1 MKSALPALGKRGPWA
16 LLALFLT
23 TCGGHLVPPAV
34 PAIPA
39 AEITTSIFLLGD
51 AGSSSDDDVVL
62 LELTRQATAA
72 PRASAI
78 VFLGDNV
85 YPRGMPLPDDPTR
98 PDAEKR
104 LDRQINVALKSG
116 VRTYF
121 IPGNHDWFR
130 MGKDGWDAVRRS
142 EIYIRERGK
151 GLATQAPRLGCPG
164 PEVADVGTSIR
175 LVLLDTQW
183 WLQNAAFPKARDSV
197 STCVEYSEEHVVKR
211 LAQVLSDSSSSR
223 KVIVAGHNPL
233 ATKGEHGGYF
243 SLKTHLFPLTAFKRW
258 LWIPLPLLG
267 SLYPSARREGL
278 FGYAQDLSA
287 RANRH
292 MRLQL
297 SRAMAPHPPMLYAA
311 GHDHNMQVMRG
322 PIAKYTI
329 VSGVG
334 MDHHSSSVGWMKNTL
349 FASQGPGFMRVD
361 VDRRGR
367 ARLSVFDH
375 DLNGWHEKL
384 AIWLTEP

>member
-1 MKSALPALGKRGPWA
+1 MVESRRPFGAVA
-16 LLALFLT
+16 LLGVLAA
-23 TCGGHLVPPAV
+23 CGGRVVPPAV
-34 PAIPA
+34 PAIAPA
-39 AEITTSIFLLGD
+39 ELTTSIFLLGD

-62 LELTRQATAA
+62 AELTRQTTAA

-85 YPRGMPLPDDPTR
+85 YPRGMVKPDDPGR
-98 PDAEKR
+98 AEAEKR
-104 LDRQINVALKSG
+104 LDRQIAVAQKSG
-116 VRTYF
+116 LHAYF

-130 MGKDGWDAVRRS
+130 MGQEGWDAVRRS
-142 EIYIRERGK
+142 EIYIRERAGN
-151 GLATQAPRLGCPG
+151 LARQAPRLGCPG
-164 PEVADVGTSIR
+164 PDVVDVGSSIR

-183 WLQNAAFPKARDSV
+183 WLQRPDFPKARDSV
-197 STCVEYSEEHVVKR
+197 STCVEYSEETVVRR
-211 LAQVLSDSSSSR
+211 LAAVLADSTSNR

-258 LWIPLPLLG
+258 LWIPFPLLG
-267 SLYPSARREGL
+267 SLYPVARSEGL
-278 FGYAQDLSA
+278 FGYSQDLNA

-292 MRLQL
+292 MRQQL
-297 SRAMAPHPPMLYAA
+297 ARAMAPHPPMLYAA
-311 GHDHNMQVMRG
+311 GHDHNMQVLRG
-322 PIAKYTI
+322 PVAKYTI

-334 MDHHSSSVGWMKNTL
+334 MDHHSSSVGWMRNTL

-367 ARLSVFDH
+367 ARLSVYDH
-375 DLNGWHEKL
+375 DLDGWHEKL

>member
-1 MKSALPALGKRGPWA
+1 MRLGPLA
-16 LLALFLT
+16 LLGLLVAA
-23 TCGGHLVPPAV
+23 CAGHVVPPAV
-34 PAIPA
+34 PAIPP
-39 AEITTSIFLLGD
+39 AELTTSIFLLGD

-62 LELTRQATAA
+62 AELTRQATAA

-78 VFLGDNV
+78 VFLGDNL
-85 YPRGMPLPDDPTR
+85 YPRGLPLPDDPTR
-98 PDAEKR
+98 PDMEKR
-104 LDRQINVALKSG
+104 LDRQIRVALNSG
-116 VRTYF
+116 IRTYF

-130 MGKDGWDAVRRS
+130 MGKAGWDAVRRS
-142 EIYIRERGK
+142 EIYIRQRGN

-164 PEVADVGTSIR
+164 PEVADVGSSIR

-183 WLQNAAFPKARDSV
+183 WLQRAEFPKARDSV

-211 LAQVLSDSSSSR
+211 LAQVLADSSPR
-223 KVIVAGHNPL
+223 QVIVAGHNPL

-243 SLKTHLFPLTAFKRW
+243 SLKTHLFPLTSFKRW

-278 FGYAQDLSA
+278 FGYSQDLNA

-297 SRAMAPHPPMLYAA
+297 ARAMASHPPLLYAA
-311 GHDHNMQVMRG
+311 GHDHNLQVLRG
-322 PIAKYTI
+322 PVAKYTI

-334 MDHHSSSVGWMKNTL
+334 MDHHSSSVGWMRRTL

-361 VDRRGR
+361 TDRRGR
-367 ARLSVFDH
+367 VRLSVYDH
-375 DLNGWHEKL
+375 DIGGWHEKL